1 MNSHYRF
8 PRKGCRKGGVQFI
21 LAWAVESAKCPAMT
35 DAIAPG
41 LLPEGLADRLPPKAE
56 ASARLVREV
65 LDTVASHGYRRVM
78 PALAE
83 FEETLVS
90 RLQSASAEDLLRAVD
105 PVSQRSLAIRPD
117 MTAQIGRIA
126 ATRMA
131 ATPRPL
137 RLCYGGPVMKLRAD
151 QLRPE
156 RERMQVG
163 AEIIGTDSVAAAVE
177 IVNVAIEALQRAG
190 VEGITI
196 DFTLPDLVPMLAA
209 GPMPLSPAE
218 VESVRTRLDAKDAGS
233 LAALGAGAQPYLALI
248 EATGPFHRAME
259 RLEEFNAGP
268 AQGALTKRIEA
279 LRAIAKPIG
288 WDITLTLDPT
298 ERHGF
303 EYQSWFGFSVFAEGF
318 IGEIGRGGSYSV
330 ARTDGESE
338 SAMGFSLY
346 PDPLIDA
353 GFGALT
359 AQRLF
364 LPMGHDAERAAAL
377 RAKGWITVAAL
388 DSADDAHAL
397 GCEAVL
403 DGAQI
408 RAL

>member
-1 MNSHYRF
+1 
-8 PRKGCRKGGVQFI
+8 
-21 LAWAVESAKCPAMT
+21 MT

-65 LDTVASHGYRRVM
+65 LDTVAGHGYRRVM

-83 FEETLVS
+83 FEETLVA
-90 RLQSASAEDLLRAVD
+90 RLQSAAAEDLLRAVD
-105 PVSQRSLAIRPD
+105 PVSQRTLAIRPD
-117 MTAQIGRIA
+117 MTAQVGRIA

-131 ATPRPL
+131 STPRPL

-190 VEGITI
+190 VQGITI
-196 DFTLPDLVPMLAA
+196 DFTLPDLVPTLAA
-209 GPMPLSPAE
+209 GPMPLASSE
-218 VESVRTRLDAKDAGS
+218 VEAVQARLDAKDAGS
-233 LAALGAGAQPYLALI
+233 LVELGEGARAYLGLI
-248 EATGPFHRAME
+248 EATGPFHAAME
-259 RLEEFNAGP
+259 RLEAFDTGP
-268 AQGALTKRIEA
+268 AQGALVDRIAA

-318 IGEIGRGGSYSV
+318 IGEIGRGGAYQV
-330 ARTDGESE
+330 ARPDGTSE
-338 SAMGFSLY
+338 PAMGFSLY

-353 GFGALT
+353 GFGAES
-359 AQRLF
+359 ARRLF
-364 LPMGHDAERAAAL
+364 LPLDHDPVRAAEL
-377 RAKGWITVAAL
+377 RRQGWVTVAAL
-388 DSADDAHAL
+388 SRDDDPQVL
-397 GCEAVL
+397 GCEAL
-403 DGAQI
+403 LAGQDI

>member
-1 MNSHYRF
+1 
-8 PRKGCRKGGVQFI
+8 
-21 LAWAVESAKCPAMT
+21 MT
-35 DAIAPG
+35 EAIAPG

-65 LDTVASHGYRRVM
+65 LDTVASYGYRRVM

-83 FEETLVS
+83 FEETLVA
-90 RLQSASAEDLLRAVD
+90 RLQSARAEDLLRAVD
-105 PVSQRSLAIRPD
+105 PLSQRSLAIRPD

-190 VEGITI
+190 VSGITI
-196 DFTLPDLVPMLAA
+196 DFTLPDLVTMLAD
-209 GPMPLSPAE
+209 GPMPLPQGD
-218 VESVRTRLDAKDAGS
+218 VEAVRDSLDAKDAGS
-233 LAALGAGAQPYLALI
+233 LAALGEAARPYLALI
-248 EATGPFHRAME
+248 EATGPFHPAME
-259 RLEEFNAGP
+259 RLQAFNAGP
-268 AQGALTKRIEA
+268 AKGKLDNLIAA

-318 IGEIGRGGSYSV
+318 IGEIGRGGSYAV
-330 ARTDGESE
+330 AGADGKAEP
-338 SAMGFSLY
+338 AMGFSLY

-353 GFGALT
+353 GFGTTA
-359 AQRLF
+359 AQRAF
-364 LPMGHDAERAAAL
+364 LPIGHDGARAAAL
-377 RAKGWITVAAL
+377 RVEGWVTIAAL
-388 DSADDAHAL
+388 DEADDPLAL
-397 GCEAVL
+397 GCGAIL
-403 DGAQI
+403 DGTEL
-408 RAL
+408 RRL

>member
-1 MNSHYRF
+1 M
-8 PRKGCRKGGVQFI
+8 PG
-21 LAWAVESAKCPAMT
+21 MT

-83 FEETLVS
+83 FEETLVG

-131 ATPRPL
+131 ASPRPL

-190 VEGITI
+190 VVGITI
-196 DFTLPDLVPMLAA
+196 DFTLPDLVPTLAA
-209 GPMPLSPAE
+209 GPMALDGLD
-218 VESVRTRLDAKDAGS
+218 VESVRSRLDAKDAGS
-233 LAALGAGAQPYLALI
+233 IAALGAAAQPYLALI
-248 EATGPFHRAME
+248 EATGPFHPAME
-259 RLEEFNAGP
+259 RLEAFNAGP
-268 AQGALTKRIEA
+268 AKGALTERIEA

-303 EYQSWFGFSVFAEGF
+303 EYQHWFGFSIFAEGF

-330 ARTDGESE
+330 TRTDGTTE

-353 GFGALT
+353 GFGTYT
-359 AQRLF
+359 AQRIF
-364 LPMGHDAERAAAL
+364 LPLGHDSERAAVL
-377 RAKGWITVAAL
+377 RAEGWVTVAAL
-388 DSADDAHAL
+388 NALDDARAL
-397 GCEAVL
+397 GCQAIL
-403 DGAQI
+403 DGQQI
-408 RAL
+408 RPL